1 MATSGSFKKTARQ
14 ARNITVEDFFDK
26 GIYMTDAALT
36 TGLCGNLV
44 NYRIDTNTGHLKP
57 RGGFCP
63 KNPARDVCTVSE
75 VDGIDISFKEYYPI
89 RSDLLINDQDKI
101 HTFSIIASM
110 LDPGQLSGDLITARA
125 PIREQGSISGVPYTF
140 KLKNNFEE
148 LPAINTI
155 IRYKKF
161 FYKVVAVADVEEDNE
176 TVSYLY
182 LNKAFVY
189 EECATAD
196 GGTTSRMTA
205 ADQVFLLDDE
215 QTLSLKHIIYKAFP
229 TVLEITTQPTYDPG
243 EIEGVAYSFVTIN
256 EILQP
261 HVGDIVQWDNYF
273 YTIVAFE
280 ERADLM
286 YSFLESITPTLA
298 PDILY
303 TTGLTDGV
311 HIIKDLPAFGV
322 LPEQLGCTLLNT
334 FIGIGSEGLYK
345 YNVVEDIPTDN
356 IMLEHINPM
365 VPDAAFAV
373 QYGYNML
380 CDDPYVFT
388 NDGTGGAVEFQGLV
402 PYKYRPQASS
412 PFGDARFPLTVET
425 NYKQGEAVLFQL
437 YYKYDDSAAPT
448 AADFKFEI
456 RIGDADEWKPIT
468 GGNVKYAPNEGAL
481 QHIGVL
487 IQIPAE
493 RFQIRVFYKENDPT
507 QCFNIYSFSGGAEED
522 GATKIDTPNYDLKT
536 AQGIFSWKRRVGLYG
551 VKGAPNLIF
560 LSDIDNP
567 TYFPYPNNIIEYD
580 SPVLKVVNFLDDIMV
595 FTTDG
600 IYQTELGTDGNS
612 YITKQ
617 TVGNI
622 HLTMSDMYSIQTIKN
637 MLFYKAGN
645 RYYMLVPSTK
655 YTTLN
660 QLQVAPISAPINYL
674 LDNFEIEFRKILH
687 AMYGSWENAKM
698 EDGNI
703 SYLDTFVTTDTTRCE
718 LIPTVYSSFV
728 DGDVVKLN
736 YGFRLNGPAIH
747 DVHIIYTL
755 MYDTLH
761 KVWLSDIVE
770 LGTLEVL
777 NMYRKSI
784 LGTSQY
790 ILTNVMQ
797 MSNEDETIENT
808 PELTVAILQ
817 EDVNTLKDYS
827 INSFVKHFPVRQFLD
842 TGFRDINSAWKKR
855 FREIQI
861 KLTANSR
868 HYTLPENVL
877 VQQTEAYKALYLNP
891 KFKID
896 NDLRNDGDIYY
907 LSRDE
912 ETSTYFLSAKEFY
925 LVAKGDAHL
934 EHELDIDY
942 YPGAEQDL
950 FFKLD
955 EESLTDAT
963 TNIVRFKVTG
973 KGRCP
978 RIQLN
983 VHTEVPYELHNVA
996 WVFRNMN
1003 AR

>member
-14 ARNITVEDFFDK
+14 SRNITVEDFFDK
-26 GIYMTDAALT
+26 GIYMTDSALA

-44 NYRIDTNTGHLKP
+44 NYRIDANTGHLKP

-63 KNPARDVCTVSE
+63 KDSTRDVYTVSK
-75 VDGIDISFKEYYPI
+75 VDDIDISFKEYYPI
-89 RSDLLINDQDKI
+89 RSDLLINNQDNI
-101 HTFSIIASM
+101 HTYSSIAA
-110 LDPGQLSGDLITARA
+110 LDDVAN
-125 PIREQGSISGVPYTF
+125 EVSGVNGEILLQKTATDQLF
-140 KLKNNFEE
+140 L
-148 LPAINTI
+148 I
-155 IRYKKF
+155 
-161 FYKVVAVADVEEDNE
+161 DN
-176 TVSYLY
+176 
-182 LNKAFVY
+182 
-189 EECATAD
+189 
-196 GGTTSRMTA
+196 
-205 ADQVFLLDDE
+205 DQG
-215 QTLSLKHIIYKAFP
+215 LSLKHATNNSTVGRPFPIY
-229 TVLEITTQPTYDPG
+229 
-243 EIEGVAYSFVTIN
+243 
-256 EILQP
+256 
-261 HVGDIVQWDNYF
+261 
-273 YTIVAFE
+273 
-280 ERADLM
+280 
-286 YSFLESITPTLA
+286 SI
-298 PDILY
+298 
-303 TTGLTDGV
+303 GLKDGV
-311 HIIKDLPAFGV
+311 HIIKDMPAFEV
-322 LPEQLGCTLLNT
+322 LPEQLGCTILNT
-334 FIGIGSEGLYK
+334 FIGLCSTGLYK
-345 YNVVEDIPTDN
+345 YTVTEATPTDS
-356 IMLEHINPM
+356 ITLERIDPM
-365 VPDAAFAV
+365 VPDVAFAV

-380 CDDPYVFT
+380 SDTPYTFT
-388 NDGTGGAVEFQGLV
+388 NDGSGSAVEFQGLV
-402 PYKYRPQASS
+402 PYKYKPQAD
-412 PFGDARFPLTVET
+412 PLFEDEDYPLTVET
-425 NYKQGEAVLFQL
+425 NYKQGEAILFQL
-437 YYKYDDSAAPT
+437 YYKYKNSESNPIIPS

-468 GGNVKYAPNEGAL
+468 GGDVKYEPAAGAL
-481 QHIGVL
+481 QHIGIL
-487 IQIPAE
+487 IRIPAE
-493 RFQIRVFYKENDPT
+493 SFQIRVFYKENDPT

-536 AQGIFSWKRRVGLYG
+536 AQGIFSWKRRIGLYG
-551 VKGAPNLIF
+551 VKSAPNLIF

-567 TYFPYPNNIIEYD
+567 SYFPYPNNIIEYD

-703 SYLDTFVTTDTTRCE
+703 SYLDTFVATDTVRCE

-790 ILTNVMQ
+790 VLTNVTQ
-797 MSNEDETIENT
+797 MANEDETIENT

-817 EDVNTLKDYS
+817 EDVNTLRDYS
-827 INSFVKHFPVRQFLD
+827 INSFAKHFPVRQLLD

-861 KLTANSR
+861 KLTSNNK
-868 HYTLPENVL
+868 HYPLPENVL

-983 VHTEVPYELHNVA
+983 VHTEVPYELHSVA